1 MKKRAERF
9 RLIEYLLFTAV
20 TLATAVVCV
29 CLGSVSVPLNETVS
43 AIAGAVRGVFT
54 GIAPPET
61 THSTVILSVRLP
73 RVLAV
78 ALTGASL
85 SLCGAA
91 VQGLLRN
98 PLADASNLGVSSGA
112 AVGAVLSIAFGFS
125 IPGFYDAGVMTSA
138 IVFAFLSL
146 VLILTLSY
154 KLDFSLSTNTI
165 ILIGLIFTM
174 FASSITSLVTTFAGS
189 KVNSIVFWMM
199 GSLSGAKYRDVVVLA
214 VSLVVFGAV
223 IFYYARELNAF
234 AIGEDNAR
242 NIGVNVERVKFAIL
256 VAVSALVGVCVSI
269 GGSIGFVGLVMPHM
283 TRMIVGPNH
292 RRLLPA
298 VTFSGAVFLM
308 LADLVARTI
317 LSPRELPIGVV
328 TSFVGAFAFV
338 LIFYQTRKGR

>member
-9 RLIEYLLFTAV
+9 RLIEYAVFAAV
-20 TLATAVVCV
+20 TVVTAIVCV
-29 CLGSVSVPLNETVS
+29 CLGSVSVPISETVS
-43 AIAGAVRGVFT
+43 AIFGAVTGAFT
-54 GIAPPET
+54 GSAPPET
-61 THSTVILSVRLP
+61 MHASVILAVRLP

-112 AVGAVLSIAFGFS
+112 AVGAALSIAFGFS
-125 IPGFYDAGVMTSA
+125 IPGFFQAGTMVSA
-138 IVFAFLSL
+138 MVFAFISL

-154 KLDFSLSTNTI
+154 RLDYSLSTNTI

-174 FASSITSLVTTFAGS
+174 FASSITSLIVTFAGH
-189 KVNSIVFWMM
+189 KVNSIIFWMM

-214 VSLVVFGAV
+214 GSLVLFGAV

-234 AIGEDNAR
+234 AIGEENAR
-242 NIGVNVERVKFAIL
+242 NVGVNVGRVKYAVLI
-256 VAVSALVGVCVSI
+256 AVSALVGVCVSI
-269 GGSIGFVGLVMPHM
+269 GGSIGFVGLVIPHM

-308 LADLVARTI
+308 LADLAARTV

>member
-9 RLIEYLLFTAV
+9 KLYEYGIFAAVTAV
-20 TLATAVVCV
+20 TVIVCV
-29 CLGSVSVPLNETVS
+29 CLGSVSVPVSETIS
-43 AIAGAVRGVFT
+43 AIAGAVKGLFT
-54 GIAPPET
+54 GVAPPET
-61 THSTVILSVRLP
+61 TNASVIVAVRLP

-125 IPGFYDAGVMTSA
+125 IPGLFQAGTMMSA
-138 IVFAFLSL
+138 MVFAFLSL
-146 VLILTLSY
+146 VLILGLSY
-154 KLDFSLSTNTI
+154 RLDYSLSTNTI
-165 ILIGLIFTM
+165 ILIGLIYTM
-174 FASSITSLVTTFAGS
+174 FASSVTSLVVTFAGS
-189 KVNSIVFWMM
+189 KVQSIVFWMM

-214 VSLVVFGAV
+214 VSLAVFGAV
-223 IFYYARELNAF
+223 IFRYARELNAF

-242 NIGVNVERVKFAIL
+242 NVGVNVERVKYAVLI
-256 VAVSALVGVCVSI
+256 AVSALVGVCVSI
-269 GGSIGFVGLVMPHM
+269 GGSIGFVGLVMPHAA
-283 TRMIVGPNH
+283 RMIVGPNH

-308 LADLVARTI
+308 LADLVARTV

-328 TSFVGAFAFV
+328 TSFVGAFGFV